1 MTIEG
6 YALTKWLMEI
16 HYRCSTHFCFSPLSR
31 HTIKDHRSK
40 CIRSMIQSKEK
51 IPELWKHCFQF
62 SQQLY
67 KKKEKTKDL
76 RLDKK
81 KRRVETAQ

>member
-1 MTIEG
+1 
-6 YALTKWLMEI
+6 
-16 HYRCSTHFCFSPLSR
+16 
-31 HTIKDHRSK
+31 
-40 CIRSMIQSKEK
+40 MIQSKEK
-51 IPELWKHCFQF
+51 IPEMWKHCFQF

-81 KRRVETAQ
+81 KKKKKEVRDSSINA